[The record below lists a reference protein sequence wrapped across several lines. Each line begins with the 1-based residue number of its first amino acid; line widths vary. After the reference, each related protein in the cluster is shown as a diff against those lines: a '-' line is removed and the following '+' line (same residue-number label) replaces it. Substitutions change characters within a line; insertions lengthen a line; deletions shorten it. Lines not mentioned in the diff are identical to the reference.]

1 MKRATIEKVRE
12 QEKEPAKPK
21 AKKVS
26 KARVI
31 VSSDESEVF
40 EESKHPKPSVEK
52 KTKRSKPQFEIV
64 IEKET
69 PKESNKQDVEKKPKE
84 KVAVSGSY
92 RRRWGQTDREPPQH
106 GMKPIPIGKENC
118 LEGLAF
124 VLTGLNESLTRD
136 EMTSLISKYGGLER
150 SAVSKKTNYLVAGF
164 EMEDGRPITEGS
176 KYRAAMEKGVSII
189 TEDDLLKMI
198 RDSNP
203 EANQKKS
210 VEKKVE
216 EPKKERPKKP
226 VEGDRTYS
234 FSNAVM

>member
-1 MKRATIEKVRE
+1 MKSTSVEKVRE
-12 QEKEPAKPK
+12 QPKKQEKQPEKPK
-21 AKKVS
+21 NRKVS

-31 VSSDESEVF
+31 VSSDESDAF
-40 EESKHPKPSVEK
+40 EESKAPSIPKAVAEK
-52 KTKRSKPQFEIV
+52 KTKKSKPQYEIV

-69 PKESNKQDVEKKPKE
+69 PKETKKQEVDTKSEKKPKE
-84 KVAVSGSY
+84 KVAVTGSY
-92 RRRWGQTDREPPQH
+92 RRRWGQSDREPPQH

-136 EMTSLISKYGGLER
+136 EMTSLISKYGGVER

-189 TEDDLLKMI
+189 NEDDLLKMI
-198 RDSNP
+198 YDSNP
-203 EANQKKS
+203 EANQKKE
-210 VEKKVE
+210 VAKKVE
-216 EPKKERPKKP
+216 EPK
-226 VEGDRTYS
+226 
-234 FSNAVM
+234 